1 MAPLTQQEVDAL
13 MDELK
18 PLTTSEEMR
27 TKLGMKVYDALFNAK
42 PDYIPLFSKLQGL
55 DNSNVRQSEG
65 IKYYGRT
72 YVEDLLKFIHAAA
85 NEAEY
90 QKLIDTNAEQH
101 KTRKVNKEQ
110 FLSGEPVF
118 IQVFNEVLKQSNNAQ
133 SMEKLFKDMIPA
145 IANKI

>member
-1 MAPLTQQEVDAL
+1 MQTYWVITMAPLTQQDVDAL

-18 PLTTSEEMR
+18 PLTTSEELR
-27 TKLGMKVYDALFNAK
+27 TQLGMKVYDALFNAK
-42 PDYIPLFSKLQGL
+42 PDYIQLFSKLQGL

-65 IKYYGRT
+65 FKYYGRT

-90 QKLIDTNAEQH
+90 QKLIGTSAEQH

-110 FLSGEPVF
+110 FLVS
-118 IQVFNEVLKQSNNAQ
+118 SSA
-133 SMEKLFKDMIPA
+133 
-145 IANKI
+145 

>member
-27 TKLGMKVYDALFNAK
+27 VKLGMKVYDA
-42 PDYIPLFSKLQGL
+42 
-55 DNSNVRQSEG
+55 QSEG

-90 QKLIDTNAEQH
+90 RKLIDCSAMQH

-110 FLSGEPVF
+110 FLSGQPVF
-118 IQVFNEVLKQSNNAQ
+118 IQVFKEVLKQGHNAQ

>member
-1 MAPLTQQEVDAL
+1 
-13 MDELK
+13 
-18 PLTTSEEMR
+18 MR
-27 TKLGMKVYDALFNAK
+27 C
-42 PDYIPLFSKLQGL
+42 
-55 DNSNVRQSEG
+55 
-65 IKYYGRT
+65 
-72 YVEDLLKFIHAAA
+72 AA

-90 QKLIDTNAEQH
+90 RKLIDESGAQH

-118 IQVFNEVLKQSNNAQ
+118 TQVFKEVLKQGHNAQ